1 MPPALQLHQ
10 VIEKAIEELQ
20 ERAIPF
26 NQALESPMLELRAN
40 QLEKIEERLGR
51 DQHWHT
57 LNFMLMAR
65 QGIDQLTELAGNK
78 RLTPDQVQA
87 LHHSLLATWN
97 DAENHFKSLPRLT
110 SAEGGKPVW
119 TGIREPAKAW
129 IDTLATLQQHWTA
142 QAAPSQLSSDFEAMG
157 QGYDRVW
164 MRYNLAVRNQY

>member
-1 MPPALQLHQ
+1 
-10 VIEKAIEELQ
+10 
-20 ERAIPF
+20 
-26 NQALESPMLELRAN
+26 MLELRAN